1 MPLAGSEL
9 EVVSLAALFQTAD
22 FVALFFALA
31 LRTLALFAVF
41 ALVRPVV
48 VIVRVLGYGDRSPTP

>member
-1 MPLAGSEL
+1 MPLAGTEPD
-9 EVVSLAALFQTAD
+9 VGSLAGLLRTAD
-22 FVALFFALA
+22 FVALFFAVA
-31 LRTLALFAVF
+31 LRTLVLFAGF